1 MGLLSVL
8 FSQTWTEVQLN
19 HKIRAK
25 HKQNQNIASKYIRCY
40 EPIGFCSIPSE
51 MGSYRIIHR
60 RQAVKHTHTQKRH
73 YAACSKQFN
82 FQSIPFPNWLLF
94 RKLSSLVWLK
104 RPMGDAKAK
113 QNRKR
118 KIFWPFF
125 LVRKNSLKMNNHFF
139 VRSWGGILNV
149 WFGRH
154 KWLDRHRRESS
165 MSFTVSPGWLQNKI
179 GHKCLKMTIHTI
191 AFELV
196 VLVYFQFHQFIN
208 YLLACIWL
216 FLLCKFTYL
225 DERAIERT

>member
-1 MGLLSVL
+1 MCLLSVL

-118 KIFWPFF
+118 KFFWPFF
-125 LVRKNSLKMNNHFF
+125 LVRKNSLKMNNHFLCVPRAAF
-139 VRSWGGILNV
+139 LTFTLGSTNGLTATVEKVPWVLRFHRDDYKIRLGTNV
-149 WFGRH
+149 W
-154 KWLDRHRRESS
+154 KWPYTQLHLNL
-165 MSFTVSPGWLQNKI
+165 SF
-179 GHKCLKMTIHTI
+179 
-191 AFELV
+191 
-196 VLVYFQFHQFIN
+196 
-208 YLLACIWL
+208 
-216 FLLCKFTYL
+216 
-225 DERAIERT
+225 